1 MAIYSSRMVFS
12 FGTNRNMLQ
21 HIGIRFPFLYSL
33 LPLNEYSVAK
43 NKKRASLDSSLH
55 QINKAY
61 EKEVFPSRGYTFL
74 TQATFCLLYASDK
87 KNPNY
92 HFRHKEVAIAQS
104 SFHSIFCLL
113 SSCNKNL
120 FITILRICV
129 RLKEKIESAF
139 YFLERVVYF
148 KGFENRVGKGVLPT
162 DKLSDYG
169 LWNGFCH
176 GVYEII

>member
-74 TQATFCLLYASDK
+74 TQATFCLLYDSDK
-87 KNPNY
+87 KI
-92 HFRHKEVAIAQS
+92 RIIISDIRK
-104 SFHSIFCLL
+104 LL
-113 SSCNKNL
+113 SLNHL
-120 FITILRICV
+120 FIL
-129 RLKEKIESAF
+129 
-139 YFLERVVYF
+139 YFASYQAAIRTYSSPSCEYA
-148 KGFENRVGKGVLPT
+148 
-162 DKLSDYG
+162 
-169 LWNGFCH
+169 
-176 GVYEII
+176 